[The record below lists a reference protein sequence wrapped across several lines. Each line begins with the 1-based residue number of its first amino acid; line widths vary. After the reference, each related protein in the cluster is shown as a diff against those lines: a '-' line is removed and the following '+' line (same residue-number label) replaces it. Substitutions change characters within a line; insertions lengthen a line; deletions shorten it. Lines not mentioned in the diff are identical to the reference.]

1 MPMRNAPLTPLPGW
15 LDRAA
20 YPFQPRAF
28 ATADGRMSYV
38 DEGGGPPVVLVHGTP
53 TWSFVWRD
61 LIVRLAAA
69 GHRVIAP
76 DHLGFGLSDKPAG
89 APYGPEDHARRLRAL
104 LDALEVRGA
113 TLVVHDF
120 GGPIGLSAA
129 LERPGAL
136 DGGPGAIAGLVL
148 LNTWGWGLT
157 GDRRL
162 ALMGRLGASALGRLL
177 CLRFNAEPRWLVPA
191 VFADRRRLTPAAHR
205 QYIAPFP
212 DPESRAGPWA
222 LAQALLGASPWY
234 DRLWDGLQARGAAL
248 ARLPALLVWGMR
260 DPVFGPACLARWRG
274 LLPHARVAEVAG
286 SGHFVQEEAPD
297 VVAARVLELLRAG
310 ASRGPSPAP

>member
-1 MPMRNAPLTPLPGW
+1 MRNDAPAPLPGW

-20 YPFQPRAF
+20 YPFRPRAF
-28 ATADGRMSYV
+28 ATPDGRMSYV
-38 DEGGGPPVVLVHGTP
+38 DEGSGPPVVLVHGTP
-53 TWSFVWRD
+53 TWSFLWRG

-69 GHRVIAP
+69 GYRVIAP

-89 APYGPEDHARRLRAL
+89 APYAPEDHARRLRAL
-104 LDALEVRGA
+104 LDALDPRGA

-120 GGPIGLSAA
+120 GGPIGLAAA
-129 LERPGAL
+129 LGRPGAL
-136 DGGPGAIAGLVL
+136 DGPDGIAGLVL

-162 ALMGRLGASALGRLL
+162 ALLGRLGASAPGRLL
-177 CLRFNAEPRWLVPA
+177 CLRFNAEPRWLLPA

-205 QYIAPFP
+205 QYMAPFP

-234 DRLWDGLQARGAAL
+234 DRLWEGLQARRAEL
-248 ARLPALLVWGMR
+248 ARVPAQLVWGMR
-260 DPVFGPACLARWRG
+260 DPVFGPAYLARWRG
-274 LLPHARVAEVAG
+274 LLPHARVAEVAD

-297 VVAARVLELLRAG
+297 EVAARVLELLRSG
-310 ASRGPSPAP
+310 ESRVPSPDS